1 MNFKENRHDVCVLAR
16 DSALWKF
23 NARLDDNV
31 SIRCLQDTTLDAII
45 FGIKGDFTKITRL
58 DSSKRIEGWLKRDV
72 SYMVDLLYYI
82 LSEMGLDNYFA
93 TNVDELISVI
103 NRSESPV
110 MYDPDDLPF

>member
-1 MNFKENRHDVCVLAR
+1 
-16 DSALWKF
+16 
-23 NARLDDNV
+23 
-31 SIRCLQDTTLDAII
+31 
-45 FGIKGDFTKITRL
+45 
-58 DSSKRIEGWLKRDV
+58 
-72 SYMVDLLYYI
+72 MVDLLYYI